1 MFPFDADSLDEATMI
16 PMMMN
21 LTDWNQYG
29 SASSWIMHF
38 FLVHEAQFLP
48 TH

>member
-1 MFPFDADSLDEATMI
+1 MFPLDADSLDEATMI

-21 LTDWNQYG
+21 LTMIPMMMYLTDWNQYG

-38 FLVHEAQFLP
+38 C
-48 TH
+48 